1 MGSRTMTSKTT
12 TTARRIA
19 CECLAGRARLIS
31 RAVSSIYDDA
41 LRPHGITTAQM
52 GILVAVTARDQPR
65 SSDVAKTLCLEKS
78 TLSRNL
84 DRMIDHGWLEIVSGD
99 DARSQRL
106 RATSKGARLVE
117 KVAPAWQT
125 AQRRART
132 LLGEKGAATLQRV
145 GDKLMAGG
153 PP

>member
-1 MGSRTMTSKTT
+1 MDPGRMTSK
-12 TTARRIA
+12 ARRPAQRIA
-19 CECLAGRARLIS
+19 RECLAGRARRIR
-31 RAVSSIYDDA
+31 RAVSSVYDDA

-52 GILVAVTARDQPR
+52 GILAAVSALGRPR
-65 SSDVAKTLCLEKS
+65 SGDVAKTLCLEKS

-106 RATSKGARLVE
+106 RTTPKGARLVE

-132 LLGEKGAATLQRV
+132 LLGEQGAATLQRV

-153 PP
+153 SP

>member
-1 MGSRTMTSKTT
+1 MTSKST
-12 TTARRIA
+12 TTAQRIA

-31 RAVSSIYDDA
+31 RAVSGIYEDA

-52 GILVAVTARDQPR
+52 GILVAVTCLGKAR

-106 RATSKGARLVE
+106 RTTSKGARLVE
-117 KVAPAWQT
+117 KVATAWQT

-145 GDKLMAGG
+145 GDKLMSGG
-153 PP
+153 SP

>member
-1 MGSRTMTSKTT
+1 MSSKIKSN

-19 CECLAGRARLIS
+19 GECLAGRARLIS

-52 GILVAVTARDQPR
+52 GILAVVSALSQPR
-65 SSDVAKTLCLEKS
+65 STDVAKTLCLEKS

-84 DRMIDHGWLEIVSGD
+84 DRMVDHGWLEIVSGD
-99 DARSQRL
+99 DARSQQL
-106 RATSKGARLVE
+106 HITSKGARLVE

-125 AQRRART
+125 AQRKART
-132 LLGEKGAATLQRV
+132 LLGVKGAATLQRV

-153 PP
+153 SL